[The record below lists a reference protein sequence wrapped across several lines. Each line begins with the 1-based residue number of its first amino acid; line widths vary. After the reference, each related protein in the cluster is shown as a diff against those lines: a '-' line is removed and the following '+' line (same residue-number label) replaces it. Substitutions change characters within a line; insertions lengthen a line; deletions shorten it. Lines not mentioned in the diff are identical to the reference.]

1 MFVIHIIS
9 GLNIG
14 GAELVL
20 CRLARSQIRD
30 INVRCIVV
38 SLTSIGEL
46 GFKLQSVGI
55 EVSALGMKS
64 AIDIPR
70 VIFQLVQMLRA
81 CRPGIVQ
88 TWMYHA
94 DLLGGI
100 AARIAGIRSVIWG
113 VRTTDIGA
121 GGSTATKLV
130 RRMCAWLS
138 STVPH
143 TIVCAAEASRRA
155 HIAVGYDASRMVV
168 VPNGFDLTH
177 LVATPQQRDALRIQ
191 CGFGG
196 AHVVVGCVGRFH
208 PVKDQQNFIRAAG
221 VVARQHS
228 NARFL
233 MVGRELDGANT
244 QLAQWISA
252 TGFAD
257 RFVLLGERSDVPVCL
272 SAMDVFCL
280 SSRNEGFPNVVAEAM
295 ALGLPCVVTNVGD
308 AAYLL
313 DNCGVVVPKEDS
325 PALAQGM
332 AQLLALPADDRQA
345 LGRSARAR
353 IEQEFSMERCTQRF
367 EAVYADVLNNPRG
380 R

>member
-1 MFVIHIIS
+1 M
-9 GLNIG
+9 
-14 GAELVL
+14 
-20 CRLARSQIRD
+20 
-30 INVRCIVV
+30 
-38 SLTSIGEL
+38 GEL
-46 GFKLQSVGI
+46 GLKLQSIDI
-55 EVSALGMKS
+55 EVFALGMKS
-64 AIDIPR
+64 ALDIPR
-70 VIFQLVQMLRA
+70 VIFELVRMLRA
-81 CRPGIVQ
+81 NRPDIVQ

-94 DLLGGI
+94 DFLGGI
-100 AARIAGIRSVIWG
+100 AARLAGIRSVIWG

-130 RRMCAWLS
+130 RKMCAWLS

-177 LVATPQQRDALRIQ
+177 LVATPQQRDALRMQ
-191 CGFGG
+191 CGFG
-196 AHVVVGCVGRFH
+196 ADQVVVGCVGRFH
-208 PVKDQQNFIRAAG
+208 PVKDQHNFVRAAG
-221 VVARQHS
+221 VVAQQHAS
-228 NARFL
+228 VRFL
-233 MVGRELDGANT
+233 MVGRDLDGANT
-244 QLAQWISA
+244 QLAQWIQA
-252 TGFAD
+252 TGYAD
-257 RFVLLGERSDVPVCL
+257 RFVLLGERADVPVCL
-272 SAMDVFCL
+272 SAMDLFCL

-325 PALAQGM
+325 AALAQGM